1 MNTVRGR
8 TGWQQLEWWIVE
20 EADKFRA
27 ARFPR
32 SVGVRD
38 GREEEL
44 EKWKAGFAK
53 FLLDDGF
60 AVKANAAVGCLS

>member
-1 MNTVRGR
+1 M
-8 TGWQQLEWWIVE
+8 E